1 MPEDRPAPA
10 ASDSQDSSFL
20 AEFGAEYGYAA
31 VIGVLLLLNVT
42 GVLKYVFGLDTA
54 IFLTLMAGY
63 KTFYNSISALL
74 QKTISADLALCVAV
88 IAALSVGEYAAAAE
102 AMFIVMVGETIES
115 YAAGR
120 TEAAIR
126 RFVAEMPRVARL
138 LLADGS
144 EKEVDA
150 ASLAAG
156 DVIVTRA
163 GERIAADGTIERG
176 ASSID
181 QSSITGE
188 PLPADKQIGDEV
200 FSGSLNGHGL
210 LHIRVTRMGDETTLA
225 RVIHLVEEAKQQ
237 RAPVERLADRY
248 AKYFLPALLLSAALT
263 YYFTGNWLRTVAV
276 LIVACPCALILATPT
291 AMVAAIGGLARR
303 GILVRGGAVLQRAAQ
318 VDTAVFDKT
327 GTLTEG
333 RFEIAKIIAS
343 NGDENSLIALAASAE
358 QGSDHA
364 LARVI
369 VAESEARG
377 LLVPRPDTAR
387 VLPGRGVEASLEGRV
402 IRAGNSQYMAE
413 TGIRGI
419 EPVTAEADRLG
430 ATAILIADGVRLA
443 GAILLR
449 DRIRDGAREAVAALP
464 EVGITNQIMLTG
476 DRRRAAEVI
485 AHDIGIHAVEA
496 ELLPEQKLDR
506 VRQLTGQGR
515 HVAMLGDG
523 INDAA
528 ALAASSVGI
537 AVSGASDITA
547 EAADVVYMPHSL
559 ERLPRLFEV
568 SRRAMQTAWLNIV
581 LFAGALNGLAVLACA
596 TGKIGPIGAAF
607 THQLSSFF
615 VMMNSLR
622 LLRVERISLDHGVS
636 RGRFAGWCVRC
647 AGDFKSWAAASPLAD
662 AWNGLR
668 GVNAEQVWNWVTA
681 RRKQLIKSALLAA
694 GALIVVSGFYA
705 VQPDEVGVIERFG
718 RKVTPLSDP
727 GLHYKLPWPVDRLT
741 RIQAHR
747 VRVVEIGFR
756 SNGSSA
762 ASVEPAAYEW
772 NVQHRSGRFESRPE
786 ESLMFTGDQN
796 MIELNAAIHYQ
807 VEHPDSF
814 LFRQMDP
821 ETVVRAA
828 GESAIHG
835 VVGSAAL
842 DEVLTTG
849 RQAIE
854 ARALAELQGRLNRY
868 ETGVRVLRVKL
879 LDVHPS
885 IEVVDAFR
893 DVSAAF
899 EEKNRAVNEAEGYRN
914 ERVAVARGNAKAQVQ
929 NANSYTLGRINRSEG
944 DASRFTQQEQAYRTA
959 PGPTGTRL
967 YLETMEQVLAG
978 KKKVILDA
986 SKGRRHLLLLE
997 DGVEIAPPGAGILG
1011 TRP

>member
-1 MPEDRPAPA
+1 MLEDRQESA
-10 ASDSQDSSFL
+10 AAGSQNASLLS
-20 AEFGAEYGYAA
+20 EFGAEYGYAA
-31 VIGVLLLLNVT
+31 IIGVLLVLNVT
-42 GVLKYVFGLDTA
+42 GTFKYIFGLDTA
-54 IFLTLMAGY
+54 IFLTVMAGY

-74 QKTISADLALCVAV
+74 EKTISADLALCVAV
-88 IAALSVGEYAAAAE
+88 IAALSVGEYVAAAE

-126 RFVAEMPRVARL
+126 RFVAQLPRIARL

-144 EKEVDA
+144 EREVDA
-150 ASLAAG
+150 AALTTG
-156 DVIVTRA
+156 DRIVVRA
-163 GERIAADGTIERG
+163 GERIAADGVIELG
-176 ASSID
+176 VSSID

-188 PLPADKQIGDEV
+188 PLPADKQSGDEV
-200 FSGSLNGHGL
+200 FSGTLNGNGL
-210 LHIRVTRMGDETTLA
+210 LHIRVTRAGEETTLA
-225 RVIHLVEEAKQQ
+225 RVIHLVEEAKEQ

-248 AKYFLPALLLSAALT
+248 AKYFLPALLLSAVLT

-303 GILVRGGAVLQRAAQ
+303 GILVRGGAVLQRAAK

-333 RFEIAKIIAS
+333 HFEIAKILAVT
-343 NGDENSLIALAASAE
+343 GDENGLIALAAAAE
-358 QGSDHA
+358 RGSDHA

-369 VAESEARG
+369 VEESERRG

-387 VLPGRGVEASLEGRV
+387 VLPGRGVEASLNGRI
-402 IRAGNSQYMAE
+402 IRAGNAQHMAE
-413 TGIRGI
+413 IGIGDTDS
-419 EPVTAEADRLG
+419 VTLEADRLG
-430 ATAILIADGVRLA
+430 ATAVLIADGDRLA

-449 DRIRDGAREAVAALP
+449 DRVRDGAREAVGALAG
-464 EVGITNQIMLTG
+464 VGVTSQVMLTG

-485 AHDIGIHAVEA
+485 AREIGIHLVEA

-506 VRQLTGQGR
+506 VRHLAAQGR
-515 HVAMLGDG
+515 TVAMLGDG

-568 SRRAMQTAWLNIV
+568 SQRAMRTAWLNIV
-581 LFAGALNGLAVLACA
+581 LFAGALNAIAVLACA
-596 TGKIGPIGAAF
+596 TGKLGPIGAAF

-622 LLRVERISLDHGVS
+622 LLRVERSEAS
-636 RGRFAGWCVRC
+636 RGRLAGWCVAC
-647 AGDFKSWAAASPLAD
+647 AGQFRAWVAASPVTE

-668 GVNAEQVWNWVTA
+668 KVDPSESFGWVIA
-681 RRKQLIKSALLAA
+681 RRRELVKPALITVA
-694 GALIVVSGFYA
+694 ALIVLNGFYA

-718 RKVTPLSDP
+718 RKVTPFSDP

-741 RIQAHR
+741 RVQAHR

-756 SNGSSA
+756 SNSGSIPSA
-762 ASVEPAAYEW
+762 EPAAYEW
-772 NVQHRSGRFESRPE
+772 NVQHRTGRFESRPD

-796 MIELNAAIHYQ
+796 MIELNASIHYE
-807 VEHPDSF
+807 VEHPDAF
-814 LFRQMDP
+814 LFRQIDAA
-821 ETVVRAA
+821 TAVRAA
-828 GESAIHG
+828 GESTIHG
-835 VVGSAAL
+835 IVGSTAL

-854 ARALAELQGRLNRY
+854 ARALAELQRRMDRY

-893 DVSAAF
+893 GVSAAF
-899 EEKNRAVNEAEGYRN
+899 EEKNRMVNEAEGYRN
-914 ERVAVARGNAKAQVQ
+914 EQVALARGNAKAQVQ
-929 NANSYTLGRINRSEG
+929 NANSYTLGRVNRSEG
-944 DASRFTQQEQAYRTA
+944 DAARFTQQEQAYRAA
-959 PGPTGTRL
+959 PGPTETRL
-967 YLETMEQVLAG
+967 YLETMEQVLTG
-978 KKKVILDA
+978 KKKLILD
-986 SKGRRHLLLLE
+986 SGKGRRHLLLLE